1 MVHILL
7 IVGVFRSKSEA
18 DNARHRLVTEGI
30 AKADIIERV
39 IGPGSSVAEP
49 LTEDLARRYALIPPG
64 DDTLVAVRVP
74 SVEQAEAVESI
85 MMMFEPK
92 QVDRHDIVAGRIAI
106 SL

>member
-1 MVHILL
+1 MIHILL
-7 IVGVFRSKSEA
+7 IVGVYRSKSEA

-30 AKADIIERV
+30 KKADIIERV
-39 IGPGSSVAEP
+39 VGPGAVPEP
-49 LTEDLARRYALIPPG
+49 LTEDLILRYELIPPG

-92 QVDRHDIVAGRIAI
+92 QVDRHDIVAGRIRF
-106 SL
+106 